1 MTSQL
6 LGYDPGHQIFDEALD
21 ADGRLRP
28 TWSVI
33 TQGVLD
39 TRPGVLDR
47 RRAMLDRL
55 LEAEGAGHLLH
66 HGVAR
71 TVAEPDTNPQGPPRP
86 WLLDPLP
93 WVVGR
98 AEFDRLAAGVI
109 QRMRLLEAVLTDLD
123 DEASLITSGILPPD
137 AVYATS
143 SAVTTLVKG
152 SRPTWLVHAAF
163 DVARTATGNWRLVAD
178 HTDVP
183 EGLAAALIDRAAM
196 ARILPDE
203 IRTAGVAPLGGI
215 VDDLRAALATCAPA
229 GVATSRTVVLS
240 AGVDHP
246 GHLESSYLAT
256 RLGYHLVEGGDLVVR
271 QGRVWLRSLEALE
284 PVDVVLRRVPDP
296 GLDPLAA
303 RATGTAGVPA
313 ITWAAHRGGVA
324 LANARGSRLAQEPT
338 LAAWLAPAAHHL
350 LGEDL
355 ALEPLG
361 PEEKL
366 ATAPVHHPATD
377 TIVPGHVVVRLHV
390 VSGPDGPVVM
400 PGGTARVLDRDEHD
414 VAVLKDVWVLG
425 GATQRRPRPPRVRQ
439 PQVDLLA
446 SLPKRSA
453 DALYWLGRG
462 AERVEVAARA
472 ARVVGAQIDQDPELV
487 DLDQGAWARRA
498 IGLLRAARSLPPIG
512 PEDPEEPVGERL
524 RRELVAIPAFVGTQV
539 MNLAQEADAVREYLS
554 STTARVL
561 GRLAGDA
568 AGFGASNPGVDDLD
582 VVLSDL
588 AALSGL
594 ATESMLRSPA
604 WRMMDMGRRLE
615 RGLAVLGSVEAALG
629 GPIDEGTLQTSAES
643 VLAANESLIAYRR
656 RHRSDVELPTLLAL
670 IVHDDANPRS
680 LAFQLDRLREH
691 VAALSWPE
699 GSALVERASRATM
712 SPVNGFAGSG
722 ESREIET
729 FVLEVRGPLLDLG
742 EAVVQRW
749 FSDPVNPMRMLR
761 R

>member
-1 MTSQL
+1 MTNHL
-6 LGYDPGHQIFDEALD
+6 LGYGTELQIYDEALEP
-21 ADGRLRP
+21 DGRLRP
-28 TWSVI
+28 SWSVVTPGI
-33 TQGVLD
+33 LD
-39 TRPGVLDR
+39 VGPEILLR

-66 HGVAR
+66 HTVAR
-71 TVAEPDTNPQGPPRP
+71 TATDAEATASGPARP

-93 WVVGR
+93 LVLGR
-98 AEFDRLAAGVI
+98 DDFDRLATAVV
-109 QRMRLLEAVLTDLD
+109 QRMRRLEAVLSDLD
-123 DEASLITSGILPPD
+123 GEASLITSGIVPPA
-137 AVYATS
+137 AVYGTA

-163 DVARTATGNWRLVAD
+163 DVARTASGAWRLLAD

-203 IRTAGVAPLGGI
+203 IRTAGVAPLGTV
-215 VDDLRAALATCAPA
+215 VDDLRAALARCAPP
-229 GVATSRTVVLS
+229 GITTSRTVVLS

-313 ITWAAHRGGVA
+313 ITWASYGGGVA
-324 LANARGSRLAQEPT
+324 LANARGSRLAQEPA
-338 LAAWLAPAAHHL
+338 LRPFLGAAAHHL

-355 ALEPLG
+355 EIDTLASD
-361 PEEKL
+361 EKL
-366 ATAPVHHPATD
+366 ATAPIHRADSD
-377 TIVPGHVVVRLHV
+377 TVGPGNVVIRLHV
-390 VSGPDGPVVM
+390 VHGPEGPVVM
-400 PGGTARVLDRDEHD
+400 PGGTARVIGAGEDD
-414 VAVLKDVWVLG
+414 VDVYKDVWVLG
-425 GATQRRPRPPRVRQ
+425 ATTHRRPRPVRIRQ
-439 PQVDLLA
+439 PQVDLVA

-462 AERVEVAARA
+462 AERAEVAART
-472 ARVVGAQIDQDPELV
+472 ARVIGAQIDQDPELV
-487 DLDQGAWARRA
+487 DFDEGSWARRA
-498 IGLLRAARSLPPIG
+498 IGLLRAARSLPSG
-512 PEDPEEPVGERL
+512 LTEDAEDALGIRV
-524 RRELVAIPAFVGTQV
+524 RRELAAIPAFVGTQV
-539 MNLAQEADAVREYLS
+539 MNLVQEADAVREFLS

-568 AGFGASNPGVDDLD
+568 AGFGSSRPDVDDLD

-615 RGLAVLGSVEAALG
+615 RGLAVLGSVEGALG
-629 GPIDEGTLQTSAES
+629 GPFEPDTLQTTAES
-643 VLAANESLIAYRR
+643 VLASNESLIAYRR

-699 GSALVERASRATM
+699 GSALVERASRAALSTWV
-712 SPVNGFAGSG
+712 PAGASG
-722 ESREIET
+722 ERLGVEA
-729 FVLEVRGPLLDLG
+729 FVLEVRGPLLELG

-749 FSDPVNPMRMLR
+749 FSDPVNPMQMLR